1 MNEFSEQIDISKL
14 RIDLGQQWNEIE
26 LEVFLKIF
34 RQQQLAGVGRM
45 QETLRQLGY
54 QRTTTNLLSVY
65 KKNKNFL
72 ESNQNCTAHDLYLI
86 LRDHYEQNESSD
98 MRTIKKIK
106 KNQNYRKSIPQKFDI
121 NDNTQDMTFY
131 FSQTQCIDNQS
142 VYDNKNISQNF
153 CKWIQHE
160 YFYSHLD
167 YTYFSL
173 NEFQQML
180 TKASIPLGSK
190 SIAEWRIIKMA
201 VGQPRRFSF
210 YFLQQEM
217 SKLTKYRSVIRNYLF
232 DQNYPI
238 HRDIRNLDLIHDI
251 VRLAPFNVDQ
261 TVYAVHPIC
270 KHVHVGQIL
279 STNLPTITIKF
290 SQPELGVHKISDQ
303 NIQLEVHQQV
313 NNFNTQNENKNTLI
327 SSIVQELD
335 HYAAAFMIRIL
346 QRYHHKYF
354 RKYALVGH
362 LKQLSQR
369 LQDEPTLIE
378 DQEFKALYQ
387 WSLQQ
392 IKNFDSASKHVITKF
407 RMRGLAGYS
416 LQQVNNNLDKVL
428 SMPLAYMERE
438 LDQNNV
444 EPEEEKKNLEIKQ
457 IIHKQQDVYIQ
468 ILFER
473 KKLILNQIHYC
484 SKSLLLQRRIVVI
497 IFLMILYSTE
507 LKPLVSSLFGLLYTL
522 NNSQDLNMSSNTHWQ
537 TLKQYIQESH
547 PQQLQEIQE
556 SILRIV
562 EFRFQSEKFRIFNL
576 LVSIL
581 NDQNIVQFLVS
592 ISNEF

>member
-1 MNEFSEQIDISKL
+1 MNEFSEQMDISKL
-14 RIDLGQQWNEIE
+14 RIDLGPQWNEIE

-86 LRDHYEQNESSD
+86 LRDHYEQNEPFEIRS
-98 MRTIKKIK
+98 IKKVK

-121 NDNTQDMTFY
+121 NDNANDMNYY
-131 FSQTQCIDNQS
+131 FSQTQCFNNQC

-180 TKASIPLGSK
+180 TKASIPLGQK

-217 SKLTKYRSVIRNYLF
+217 SKLAKYRSVIRNYLF

-251 VRLAPFNVDQ
+251 VRLAPFNIGQ
-261 TVYAVHPIC
+261 TVYAVHPVC
-270 KHVHVGQIL
+270 KHVHIGQIQ

-290 SQPELGVHKISDQ
+290 SQPELGIHKISDQ
-303 NIQLEVHQQV
+303 NIQLEEKFISKQMSDDRFDMQQQLS
-313 NNFNTQNENKNTLI
+313 FNTQNENKNTMI

-346 QRYHHKYF
+346 QRKH
-354 RKYALVGH
+354 ALVGH
-362 LKQLSQR
+362 LKQLSQK
-369 LQDEPTLIE
+369 LQNEPNLIE
-378 DQEFKALYQ
+378 DQEFKDLYQ

-392 IKNFDSASKHVITKF
+392 IRNFDSASKHVMTKF
-407 RMRGLAGYS
+407 RMRGLTRYS

-438 LDQNNV
+438 LDQNNAKS
-444 EPEEEKKNLEIKQ
+444 EEVKKNHEIKQ
-457 IIHKQQDVYIQ
+457 IIHKQQDEKINSQ
-468 ILFER
+468 
-473 KKLILNQIHYC
+473 LN
-484 SKSLLLQRRIVVI
+484 SLLTQKFS
-497 IFLMILYSTE
+497 FLDKDNQ

-522 NNSQDLNMSSNTHWQ
+522 NSSQDLNMNSNAHWQ
-537 TLKQYIQESH
+537 TLKQNIQESH
-547 PQQLQEIQE
+547 PQQLLEIQE

-562 EFRFQSEKFRIFNL
+562 GNHSK
-576 LVSIL
+576 
-581 NDQNIVQFLVS
+581 
-592 ISNEF
+592 

>member
-1 MNEFSEQIDISKL
+1 MNEFPEQIDISKL

-86 LRDHYEQNESSD
+86 LRDHYEQNEPCD
-98 MRTIKKIK
+98 IRPIKKIK
-106 KNQNYRKSIPQKFDI
+106 KNQNYRKSIPQKFDMDE
-121 NDNTQDMTFY
+121 NAKDMTYY
-131 FSQTQCIDNQS
+131 FSKTQCFNNEI

-180 TKASIPLGSK
+180 SKASIPLGSK

-251 VRLAPFNVDQ
+251 VRLAPFNVGQ
-261 TVYAVHPIC
+261 TVYAIHPIC
-270 KHVHVGQIL
+270 KHVHVGSIL
-279 STNLPTITIKF
+279 STNLPSITIKF
-290 SQPELGVHKISDQ
+290 SQPELGIHKISDQ
-303 NIQLEVHQQV
+303 NIQLEEKFISKQMSDDRFDMQQQLS
-313 NNFNTQNENKNTLI
+313 FNTQNENKNTLI

-346 QRYHHKYF
+346 QR
-354 RKYALVGH
+354 KYALVGH

-369 LQDEPTLIE
+369 LQNEPNLIE

-392 IKNFDSASKHVITKF
+392 IKNFDSASKHVMTKF
-407 RMRGLAGYS
+407 RMRGLSGYS

-457 IIHKQQDVYIQ
+457 IIHKQQDEKINSQ
-468 ILFER
+468 
-473 KKLILNQIHYC
+473 LN
-484 SKSLLLQRRIVVI
+484 SLLMQKFQ
-497 IFLMILYSTE
+497 FLE
-507 LKPLVSSLFGLLYTL
+507 NDNQLKPLVQSLFGLLFTL
-522 NNSQDLNMSSNTHWQ
+522 NNSQDLNMNSNTHWQ
-537 TLKQYIQESH
+537 TLKQNIQESH

-562 EFRFQSEKFRIFNL
+562 GNHSK
-576 LVSIL
+576 
-581 NDQNIVQFLVS
+581 
-592 ISNEF
+592 

>member
-1 MNEFSEQIDISKL
+1 MNEFPEQIDISKL

-34 RQQQLAGVGRM
+34 RQLQLAGVGRM

-54 QRTTTNLLSVY
+54 QRTITNLLSVY

-86 LRDHYEQNESSD
+86 LRDHYEQNEPYD
-98 MRTIKKIK
+98 IQPIKKIK
-106 KNQNYRKSIPQKFDI
+106 KNQNYRKSIPQKFDM
-121 NDNTQDMTFY
+121 NENAKDMTYY
-131 FSQTQCIDNQS
+131 FSQTQCFNNQC
-142 VYDNKNISQNF
+142 VYDNKNISLNF

-180 TKASIPLGSK
+180 TKANIPLGSK
-190 SIAEWRIIKMA
+190 SITEWRMIKMA

-251 VRLAPFNVDQ
+251 VRLASFNVGQ

-270 KHVHVGQIL
+270 KHVHVGSIL

-290 SQPELGVHKISDQ
+290 QQPELGVHKISDQ
-303 NIQLEVHQQV
+303 NIQLEEKFISKQMSDDRFDMQQQLS
-313 NNFNTQNENKNTLI
+313 FNTQNENKNTLI

-346 QRYHHKYF
+346 QR
-354 RKYALVGH
+354 KYALVGH
-362 LKQLSQR
+362 LKSLSQK
-369 LQDEPTLIE
+369 LQDEPLLIE

-392 IKNFDSASKHVITKF
+392 IKNFDSASKHVMTKF
-407 RMRGLAGYS
+407 RMRGLSGYS

-457 IIHKQQDVYIQ
+457 IIHKQQDEKINSQ
-468 ILFER
+468 
-473 KKLILNQIHYC
+473 LN
-484 SKSLLLQRRIVVI
+484 SLLSQKFS
-497 IFLMILYSTE
+497 FLEKDSQ
-507 LKPLVSSLFGLLYTL
+507 LKPLVQSLFGLLFTL
-522 NNSQDLNMSSNTHWQ
+522 NNSQDLNMNSNAHWQ

-562 EFRFQSEKFRIFNL
+562 GNHSK
-576 LVSIL
+576 
-581 NDQNIVQFLVS
+581 
-592 ISNEF
+592 

>member
-1 MNEFSEQIDISKL
+1 MNEFPEQIDISKL

-86 LRDHYEQNESSD
+86 LRDHYEQNESCD

-121 NDNTQDMTFY
+121 NDNTQDMTYY
-131 FSQTQCIDNQS
+131 FSQTQCFNNQS

-270 KHVHVGQIL
+270 KHVHVGKIL

-303 NIQLEVHQQV
+303 NIQLEEKFISKQMSDNRFDMQQQLS
-313 NNFNTQNENKNTLI
+313 FNTQNENKNTLI

-346 QRYHHKYF
+346 QR
-354 RKYALVGH
+354 KYALVGH
-362 LKQLSQR
+362 LKQLSQK

-392 IKNFDSASKHVITKF
+392 IRNFDSASKHVITKF

-457 IIHKQQDVYIQ
+457 IIHKQQDEKINSQ
-468 ILFER
+468 
-473 KKLILNQIHYC
+473 LN
-484 SKSLLLQRRIVVI
+484 SLLQQKFSFIEKD
-497 IFLMILYSTE
+497 SQ

-522 NNSQDLNMSSNTHWQ
+522 NNSQDLNMTQNAHWQ
-537 TLKQYIQESH
+537 TLKSYIQESH

-562 EFRFQSEKFRIFNL
+562 GNNNK
-576 LVSIL
+576 
-581 NDQNIVQFLVS
+581 
-592 ISNEF
+592 

>member
-1 MNEFSEQIDISKL
+1 MNEFPEQIDISKL

-34 RQQQLAGVGRM
+34 RQLQLAGVGRM

-54 QRTTTNLLSVY
+54 QRTITNLLSVY

-86 LRDHYEQNESSD
+86 LRDHYEQNEPYD
-98 MRTIKKIK
+98 IQPIKKIK
-106 KNQNYRKSIPQKFDI
+106 KNQNYRKSIPQKFDM
-121 NDNTQDMTFY
+121 NENVKEMTYY
-131 FSQTQCIDNQS
+131 FSQTQCFNNQC
-142 VYDNKNISQNF
+142 VYDNKNISLNF

-180 TKASIPLGSK
+180 TKANIPLGSK
-190 SIAEWRIIKMA
+190 SITEWRMIKMA

-251 VRLAPFNVDQ
+251 VRLASFNVGQ

-270 KHVHVGQIL
+270 KHVHVGSIL

-290 SQPELGVHKISDQ
+290 QQSELGVHKISDQ
-303 NIQLEVHQQV
+303 NIQLEEKFISKQMSDDRFDMQQQLS
-313 NNFNTQNENKNTLI
+313 FNTQNENKNTLI

-346 QRYHHKYF
+346 QR
-354 RKYALVGH
+354 KYALVGH
-362 LKQLSQR
+362 LKSLSQK
-369 LQDEPTLIE
+369 LQDEPLLIE

-392 IKNFDSASKHVITKF
+392 IKNFDSASKHVMTKF
-407 RMRGLAGYS
+407 RMRGLSGYS

-438 LDQNNV
+438 LDQNIV

-457 IIHKQQDVYIQ
+457 IIHKQQDEKINSQ
-468 ILFER
+468 
-473 KKLILNQIHYC
+473 LN
-484 SKSLLLQRRIVVI
+484 SLLSQKFS
-497 IFLMILYSTE
+497 FLE
-507 LKPLVSSLFGLLYTL
+507 KDNQLKPLVQSLFGLLFTL
-522 NNSQDLNMSSNTHWQ
+522 NNSQDLNMNSNAHWQ
-537 TLKQYIQESH
+537 TLKQYIQQSH

-562 EFRFQSEKFRIFNL
+562 GNHSK
-576 LVSIL
+576 
-581 NDQNIVQFLVS
+581 
-592 ISNEF
+592 